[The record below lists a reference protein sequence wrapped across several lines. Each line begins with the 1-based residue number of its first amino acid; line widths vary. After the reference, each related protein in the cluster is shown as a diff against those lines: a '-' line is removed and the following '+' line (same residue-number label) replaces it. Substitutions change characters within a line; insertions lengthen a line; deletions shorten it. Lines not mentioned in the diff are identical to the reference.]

1 MNKELS
7 EPSGEFPGLS
17 ATSCAT
23 GCGPLCAISGDIC
36 VHPTRSGGLQ
46 APHMMKP
53 AVMTAFDKAKNQ
65 IERQAL
71 NARHAHKEQARG

>member
-1 MNKELS
+1 MNKQPTS
-7 EPSGEFPGLS
+7 EFDGLT

-23 GCGPLCAISGDIC
+23 ACGPTCIISGDIC

-46 APHMMKP
+46 SPHMMKP
-53 AVMTAFDKAKNQ
+53 LVMGAFDRAKNQ

-71 NARHAHKEQARG
+71 DELHSHREQRRG